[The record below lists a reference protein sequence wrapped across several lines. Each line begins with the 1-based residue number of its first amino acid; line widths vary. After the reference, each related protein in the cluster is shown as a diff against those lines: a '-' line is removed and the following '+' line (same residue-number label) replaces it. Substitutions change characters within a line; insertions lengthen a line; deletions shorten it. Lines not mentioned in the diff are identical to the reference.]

1 MSFESFLASIE
12 SPALRDVA
20 RHWHQARG
28 ARRMPGWKDI
38 DPAAIAPHL
47 SIVWAWKYHRDT
59 DTFTGRLS
67 GEEISAVFGKS
78 VRGAVM
84 REYFSPS
91 QYDVI
96 FACYKQ
102 VVTEPA
108 LMHGGGPVFG
118 HVERQGTCERII
130 LPLAA
135 DGAEGD
141 GILGATH
148 YQLPRRPQRDG
159 AFRVEPKLE
168 SIEYF
173 PV

>member
-1 MSFESFLASIE
+1 MTFQFFLASIE
-12 SPALRDVA
+12 SPALRA
-20 RHWHQARG
+20 IAQHWHSARG
-28 ARRMPGWKDI
+28 ARRMPGWRNI

-47 SIVWAWKYHRDT
+47 PIVWAWKYDRDT
-59 DTFTGRLS
+59 DSFTGRLS

-84 REYFSPS
+84 REYFSAS
-91 QYDVI
+91 QYNVI
-96 FACYKQ
+96 FGCYKQ

-118 HVERQGTCERII
+118 HVERQGSCERII

-135 DGAEGD
+135 DGIEGD
-141 GILGATH
+141 GVLGATFYH
-148 YQLPRRPQRDG
+148 LPWRPQRDG
-159 AFRVEPKLE
+159 SLRVEPRLE
-168 SIEYF
+168 TIEYF